1 MYRESCFLQPRK
13 GREKAPWSTTV
24 TTLILWTPLKRHCTI
39 GTSRTITHKCQDTGM
54 CMDTSYIFKKQVD
67 TKIWCASTKK
77 IGVIITDHFFSCFV
91 STWYACISSF
101 FTSGFAGTLAIRP
114 WFRIHDIQSHR
125 WKHEHNIGGISNQM
139 AMQGESFVP
148 MFGEIRMVSV
158 WCVMAFPF
166 FSVLW
171 QNYLVAWTASPG
183 KGQSMWRYS
192 EKCQPGKP

>member
-1 MYRESCFLQPRK
+1 MMCQYKKNRRYYYRS
-13 GREKAPWSTTV
+13 
-24 TTLILWTPLKRHCTI
+24 
-39 GTSRTITHKCQDTGM
+39 
-54 CMDTSYIFKKQVD
+54 
-67 TKIWCASTKK
+67 
-77 IGVIITDHFFSCFV
+77 FSCFV

-125 WKHEHNIGGISNQM
+125 WKHEHNVGGINNQM

-166 FSVLW
+166 FGVLW

-183 KGQSMWRYS
+183 KGQHVEVLRKMSAWKTVESRWVLDSKCSGLIFLCPMQHPS
-192 EKCQPGKP
+192 CQPAK